1 MNQELPLG
9 QEADEIQGLSQVVA
23 ESLANGE
30 DPKSV
35 AQKLVDSGWE
45 PEQAEGFVGSIEQ
58 PMLAPQS
65 SGAGS
70 EAKGWMIWAGGI
82 IGINFLSWLFNW
94 GFWIYSCFPPIEL
107 LTWLSALPCSVGR
120 PRGLG
125 RIVDNARSRS

>member
-58 PMLAPQS
+58 QMLAPQS

-94 GFWIYSCFPPIEL
+94 GFWIY
-107 LTWLSALPCSVGR
+107 
-120 PRGLG
+120 
-125 RIVDNARSRS
+125 